1 MIVSICIE
9 YIRIFTSYTTFMK
22 SIIIIFLFLL
32 SISANCQKKVVDSLD
47 NLVSETRIL
56 MKEKKI
62 SNYFIYTISS
72 FSNVEAIN
80 EKNEDAGSYLLND
93 FKAYI
98 FWKENS
104 KCFIKAVDKNYKYQ
118 TLEID
123 ECNFININK
132 KTIDLMSK
140 EIVLPLAEVDNGKK
154 VLIIQPIQ
162 STIKFYFSQ
171 GNTIEFPHFYLND
184 LNKRNINYS
193 SNSKLKI
200 NKLFQECQK
209 LIYKKWNEI
218 YKK

>member
-1 MIVSICIE
+1 
-9 YIRIFTSYTTFMK
+9 MK
-22 SIIIIFLFLL
+22 RIIIIFILLL
-32 SISANCQKKVVDSLD
+32 SISVNSQKKIVDNLDSLIT
-47 NLVSETRIL
+47 ETRKS

-62 SNYFIYTISS
+62 TNYFIYTINA
-72 FSNVEAIN
+72 FSNVGVVN
-80 EKNEDAGSYLLND
+80 EKDEDVGSYLLND

-104 KCFIKAVDKNYKYQ
+104 KCFIKAVDKVCKYQ

-132 KTIDLMSK
+132 TTIDLMSK
-140 EIVLPLAEVDNGKK
+140 EIVLPLAEIDNGKK
-154 VLIIQPIQ
+154 VLIIEPIQ
-162 STIKFYFSQ
+162 STTKFYFSQ

-184 LNKRNINYS
+184 LNKGNINYN
-193 SNSKLKI
+193 SNSKLTI